1 MIEYGMIEYG
11 IIFGVVCFAVVTGL
25 LIFNFLFKDD
35 KSLSDQFKNLSNEIL
50 VQQADTIA
58 KKATESVTSTNKEII
73 DPLKKQLDNIK
84 SDFTRIEQDRL
95 ANRSTLDQ
103 KLIDLTTVHKELS
116 KSTLDLKNSLSGNT
130 TTGDWGEIKL
140 RNIIENAGMTENVDF
155 DIEKQTDFEGE
166 DGKKRRADA
175 VVNLADGGK
184 IPIDAKTSLSAF
196 LRISETD
203 DEEQKKVYLD
213 EHTNNVAKHIKD
225 LKDREYHTLYSNSVP
240 YTIMYVPHEPALNAA
255 FQNRPKLF
263 EDAIRN
269 KIIVT
274 SSASLY
280 SLLQVIALGWSQ
292 INIAKNQEK
301 MIGLAENLYKS
312 IVTFTN
318 LYAPIGEK
326 IKSLSDAYNKS
337 VSSFDANFSSKLT
350 KLKDYGVDVA
360 KLPTPKKEVKAI
372 EIDTEKAKIK
382 KFRE

>member
-263 EDAIRN
+263 EDAIKN

>member
-1 MIEYGMIEYG
+1 M
-11 IIFGVVCFAVVTGL
+11 
-25 LIFNFLFKDD
+25 
-35 KSLSDQFKNLSNEIL
+35 SDQFKNLSNEIL

-263 EDAIRN
+263 EDAIKN

>member
-35 KSLSDQFKNLSNEIL
+35 ISLSDQFKNLSNEIL

-255 FQNRPKLF
+255 FQNRPQLF
-263 EDAIRN
+263 EDAIKN

>member
-1 MIEYGMIEYG
+1 MIEYG

-35 KSLSDQFKNLSNEIL
+35 ISLSDQFKNLSNEIL

-255 FQNRPKLF
+255 FQNRPQLF

>member
-1 MIEYGMIEYG
+1 MIEYGMTEYG

-25 LIFNFLFKDD
+25 LIFNYFFKDD
-35 KSLSDQFKNLSNEIL
+35 ISLSDQFKNLSNEIL

-73 DPLKKQLDNIK
+73 YPLKKQLDNIK

-255 FQNRPKLF
+255 FQNRPQLF
-263 EDAIRN
+263 EDAIKN

>member
-263 EDAIRN
+263 EDAIKN

-382 KFRE
+382 KFRD

>member
-1 MIEYGMIEYG
+1 MIEYG

-25 LIFNFLFKDD
+25 LIFNYFFKDD
-35 KSLSDQFKNLSNEIL
+35 ISLSDQFKNLSNEIL

-73 DPLKKQLDNIK
+73 YPLKKQLDNIK

-255 FQNRPKLF
+255 FQNRPQLF
-263 EDAIRN
+263 EDAIKN

>member
-35 KSLSDQFKNLSNEIL
+35 ISLSDQFKNLSNEIL

-263 EDAIRN
+263 EDAIKN

>member
-263 EDAIRN
+263 EDAIKN
-269 KIIVT
+269 KIIIT

>member
-255 FQNRPKLF
+255 FQNRPQLF

>member
-25 LIFNFLFKDD
+25 LIFNYFFKDD
-35 KSLSDQFKNLSNEIL
+35 ISLSDQFKNLSNEIL

-73 DPLKKQLDNIK
+73 YPLKKQLDNIK

-255 FQNRPKLF
+255 FQNRPQLF
-263 EDAIRN
+263 EDAIKN

>member
-1 MIEYGMIEYG
+1 MIEYG

-255 FQNRPKLF
+255 FQNRPQLF

>member
-35 KSLSDQFKNLSNEIL
+35 ISLSDQFKNLSNEIL

-255 FQNRPKLF
+255 FQNRPQLF

-382 KFRE
+382 KFRD